1 LYIKTSNAYPIK
13 YAIIKNIKY
22 AMNALEEN
30 LNELVFGK
38 YELKIALYKIINKI
52 VATAIVRPA

>member
-1 LYIKTSNAYPIK
+1 MK

-22 AMNALEEN
+22 AMYVLEEK

-38 YELKIALYKIINKI
+38 YELKIALYKTINKI
-52 VATAIVRPA
+52 VATATVSPA